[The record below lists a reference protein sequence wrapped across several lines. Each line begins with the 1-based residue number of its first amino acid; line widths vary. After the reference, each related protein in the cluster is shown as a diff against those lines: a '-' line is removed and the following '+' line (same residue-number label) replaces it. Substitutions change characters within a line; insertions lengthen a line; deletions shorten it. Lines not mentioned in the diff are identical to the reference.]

1 MKKIVCLG
9 ILFLQTALFGQDY
22 LDLLTI
28 GKGITPPTRFDTG
41 PGTSSISLFEA
52 NVLLPIPISDK
63 IALMTGFN
71 GYLNRLDITPD
82 YKNIDLFTAALQIGI
97 NRGLDN
103 GWSATHLLFPRI
115 STTLNQNRSSFQIG
129 MANILQ
135 HKDGNESSWGI
146 GLYFNTEEQGFM
158 IVPLISFFRRSAS
171 GIWEVNALLPA
182 RADFNYKLEKNTK
195 LGLLFEGLGNSFA
208 ANFAEIGPSY
218 IQRSSAELSTY
229 IQFQIAQ
236 NIHFNLRG
244 GYAFFRGYR
253 IFEAEDTVKLSFI
266 NIFPNDP
273 RTALNSSISDGAFL
287 SARMIYRFYLNNR
300 KVN

>member
-1 MKKIVCLG
+1 
-9 ILFLQTALFGQDY
+9 
-22 LDLLTI
+22 
-28 GKGITPPTRFDTG
+28 
-41 PGTSSISLFEA
+41 
-52 NVLLPIPISDK
+52 
-63 IALMTGFN
+63 
-71 GYLNRLDITPD
+71 
-82 YKNIDLFTAALQIGI
+82 
-97 NRGLDN
+97 
-103 GWSATHLLFPRI
+103 
-115 STTLNQNRSSFQIG
+115 